1 MDNNPFVPTDLN
13 VSKLRFYS
21 IGLVAQNKP
30 LNTDVIDV
38 TPIEE
43 LNMLEGEISANQ
55 TDIKATGKDGNDKT
69 YSTSVKSTVTIKASW
84 LPFGNSNRI
93 SSPDVRR
100 GESVMIYQFGD
111 ADKYYWVTLKQDN
124 HLRRLETTIFA
135 FSATSKEVEKLDA
148 SNSYFLEVSTHRK
161 IVTFHTSTANGEP
174 FSYDIQIDAG
184 KGSVTV
190 TDNVGNTILLDSK
203 QSRVL
208 LKNSSGTS
216 FDLNKKSILAIAPTS
231 FQIITDVFNVVAKST

>member
-1 MDNNPFVPTDLN
+1 
-13 VSKLRFYS
+13 
-21 IGLVAQNKP
+21 
-30 LNTDVIDV
+30 
-38 TPIEE
+38 
-43 LNMLEGEISANQ
+43 
-55 TDIKATGKDGNDKT
+55 
-69 YSTSVKSTVTIKASW
+69 
-84 LPFGNSNRI
+84 
-93 SSPDVRR
+93 
-100 GESVMIYQFGD
+100 MIYQFGD

-161 IVTFHTSTANGEP
+161 TVTFHTSTANGEP

-231 FQIITDVFNVVAKST
+231 FQIITDAFNVVAKSTLVEGSFTGSGSGVIGGSFKSSTIATGALTASSFNYPR